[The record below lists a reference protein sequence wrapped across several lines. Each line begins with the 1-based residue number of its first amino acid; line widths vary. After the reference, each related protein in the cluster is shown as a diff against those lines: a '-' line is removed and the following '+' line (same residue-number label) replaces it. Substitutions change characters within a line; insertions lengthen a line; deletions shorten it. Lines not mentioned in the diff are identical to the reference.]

1 MADLKQKLRVEA
13 TFKDGVSR
21 GLDGIRDK
29 SEKSLGSKTGLA
41 SHAGMAKVAIAGL
54 AAGAVAA
61 AVSISRM
68 VTSVAKQNDEIAKLS
83 TRLGAST
90 EALSQ
95 LKFVAE
101 RSGVS
106 FATFTMGLQRM
117 TRRVAEAAQG
127 TGESVKALKE
137 LGIEARALSR
147 LAPEDQFSAI
157 AEEISKVNSASDRVR
172 LAMKLFDSEGV
183 ALVQTM
189 TEGAAGIA
197 KLRKEADTLGLTLT
211 GSAAKE
217 AEEFQ
222 DKITNI
228 TGAVDGLTKAFAEGA
243 IGELNKFETTI
254 GSASMRQSAE
264 SFGGV
269 IGTLAARMAGLGE
282 ALSLVYS
289 FRTMSPPKVFAEL
302 ADKNASPLFPGS
314 VDQTSSASR
323 SATLRQLASIADPSN
338 SVFKTTG
345 GAGLLGLRKSGLA
358 DVSNAGAPV
367 GTASISQGSSAIPQL
382 ITGGPS
388 AVKAGEIAGQGFT
401 LGFGKAVNAHDQG
414 VANAGSNSSVL
425 GMLAF
430 GGSNSSA
437 DSIDRI
443 SDRTGD
449 RAAAKVLQGWK
460 TRTAKDAESDIT
472 IPFADVASTT
482 GERFVGSLN
491 TSLQAG
497 LTDLILNRDFG
508 DALKVFGANMGV
520 SIALELSGELSDKIT
535 DKVKDLGKD
544 KSTEDFIEAGKGI
557 GKNISSGFSK
567 GFGGV
572 ADSLGV
578 DSATGKKISNAL
590 GDALVGGVVG
600 AGIGSLIGDEVAS
613 KAGSIGGALGGAFA
627 GPVGAMVGSITA
639 ALATKMPV
647 AGEVFADLFGIADGQ
662 SKAQE
667 LGTDI
672 QAFGGLEGFFKRI
685 GGLGGIKGDRAEQI
699 NSEAGGDALQRLI
712 RMQFGSTKGQAVD
725 VVKILQM
732 AGLDPG
738 GAGATDLIG
747 TLSSTAG
754 LQSSRSE
761 INNVL
766 TSIGLGSDVK
776 QINAGTVSRQVTDK
790 GDIVTDNTGGGS
802 RLIDGGDGWLYTT
815 TGQRVRRKEE
825 APVSVGNNKRVVSG
839 NLFDDF
845 FADADNG
852 RQRLSVS
859 EGGARLGAGQI
870 SLFIEQMGASIGSP
884 KGNNILNLIKS
895 KGQDQ
900 GARQYLSEFYDI
912 VARNGYHGMVNRP
925 TTILAGEA
933 GPERIDIGPSAGF
946 QGGASNGRQTVIH
959 FNVNVNSLDPRGVRD
974 LMQGE
979 VGDMLLERIRE
990 SSIRGETVIYNT
1002 GVATPPRV

>member
-68 VTSVAKQNDEIAKLS
+68 VTSVARQNDEIAKLS

-211 GSAAKE
+211 GSAARE

-243 IGELNKFETTI
+243 VGELNKFETTI

-269 IGTLAARMAGLGE
+269 IGALAARMWVLGE

-382 ITGGPS
+382 LNGGPS

-520 SIALELSGELSDKIT
+520 SIALELSGELADKIT

-557 GKNISSGFSK
+557 GKHISSGFST
-567 GFGGV
+567 GFDGVSSSITETLDGTFGGV
-572 ADSLGV
+572 ADSLGL
-578 DSATGKKISNAL
+578 DGAAGKKISGAL

-600 AGIGSLIGDEVAS
+600 AGIGKLVGGEITTEA
-613 KAGSIGGALGGAFA
+613 AAIGGALGGALA
-627 GPVGAMVGSITA
+627 GPVGSIVGSIVGA
-639 ALATKMPV
+639 VASKVPVIGGALDQLLGVSDAK
-647 AGEVFADLFGIADGQ
+647 EVQNF
-662 SKAQE
+662 
-667 LGTDI
+667 GTDVR
-672 QAFGGLEGFFKRI
+672 AFGGLEGYFERI
-685 GGLGGIKGDRAEQI
+685 GGLEGIRGDRAKDI
-699 NSEAGGDALQRLI
+699 IGNDDLQNAIRDLVRLE
-712 RMQFGSTKGQAVD
+712 
-725 VVKILQM
+725 
-732 AGLDPG
+732 
-738 GAGATDLIG
+738 AGATRSQAEDVVQVLKSAGVRNQATARGEIPGFAPGAPAISRNRKSSESELRNILAAIG
-747 TLSSTAG
+747 IS
-754 LQSSRSE
+754 QE
-761 INNVL
+761 QID
-766 TSIGLGSDVK
+766 SISFNTDAPMVPVDPPV
-776 QINAGTVSRQVTDK
+776 VSVVAPVTP
-790 GDIVTDNTGGGS
+790 VTPVGGGN
-802 RLIDGGDGWLYTT
+802 T
-815 TGQRVRRKEE
+815 
-825 APVSVGNNKRVVSG
+825 KRVESG

-859 EGGARLGAGQI
+859 EGGARLDSGQV

-895 KGQDQ
+895 RGRDQ